1 MLNMVKTNTQTQDT
15 DFKKNKQ
22 KKQMENFNLKKR
34 QKRKRKK
41 NIMKTSWQKVAA
53 KTQGENKQIREN
65 IKSFSKSAQGNEAA
79 INTLKWL
86 NTRETNKGRKK
97 KKIKRSN
104 AKRVA

>member
-41 NIMKTSWQKVAA
+41 NIMKTWQKVAA